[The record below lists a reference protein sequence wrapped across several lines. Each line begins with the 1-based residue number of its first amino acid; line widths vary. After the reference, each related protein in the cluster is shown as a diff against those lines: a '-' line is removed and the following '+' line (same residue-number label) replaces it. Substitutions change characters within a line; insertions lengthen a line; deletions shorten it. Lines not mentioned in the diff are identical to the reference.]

1 MRVEI
6 DADLCGGFGTCVGKA
21 PTVFELTDD
30 GYAIVLLPDVPE
42 ELEGGGGR
50 GGRAL
55 PHARHLDHV
64 SSPS

>member
-21 PTVFELTDD
+21 PTVFEVTDD

-42 ELEGGGGR
+42 ELEAAVVEAVALCPT
-50 GGRAL
+50 RAITIT
-55 PHARHLDHV
+55 
-64 SSPS
+64 